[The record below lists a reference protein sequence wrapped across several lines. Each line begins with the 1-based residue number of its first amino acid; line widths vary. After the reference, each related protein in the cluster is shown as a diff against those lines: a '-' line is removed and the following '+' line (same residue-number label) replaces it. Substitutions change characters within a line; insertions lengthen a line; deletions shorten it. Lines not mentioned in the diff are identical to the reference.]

1 MSRRSTRFNQA
12 DNQTMSSY
20 TGSSIST
27 STYNPNFYFSSQFEH
42 PAFNK
47 LVLGSSTGGYSN
59 DIISKPP
66 KAPEK
71 PLQPYM
77 RYSRKMWDKVKSEKS
92 DLKLWEVGKII
103 GKMWRE
109 LPAADKQVIQKEY
122 ESEKASWE
130 EAMKIYRNSHAYKNY
145 VQAKEMAESCES
157 VENKMERDEA
167 FESFEIEEKT
177 NDDDHISV
185 KHCSAARYYRNH
197 RLMQEVLMDSN
208 VVQTGKNIV
217 TKKRHK
223 TLSQQVESL
232 NHHHL
237 KLKKELVELEK
248 KHDMTKRKWIEQTDF
263 FCKSLDQWKNMT
275 IEEYSESLKA
285 KKMKLSANDVDELEK
300 EKNPVEKKQEAD
312 FISSKPVTVQ
322 NGIDTAP

>member
-12 DNQTMSSY
+12 DNQTLSY
-20 TGSSIST
+20 NTGSIPSST
-27 STYNPNFYFSSQFEH
+27 HNPNFYFSSQLDH

-47 LVLGSSTGGYSN
+47 LVLGSSIGGYNN

-109 LPAADKQVIQKEY
+109 LPASDKQVIQKEY

-130 EAMKIYRNSHAYKNY
+130 EAMKIYRNSQSYKNY

-157 VENKMERDEA
+157 VENKMERDET
-167 FESFEIEEKT
+167 FEYFEVEEKT

-185 KHCSAARYYRNH
+185 KHSTAARYYRNH
-197 RLMQEVLMDSN
+197 RLMQEVLLDSN
-208 VVQTGKNIV
+208 VVQAGKNII
-217 TKKRHK
+217 TKKRHS

-237 KLKKELVELEK
+237 KLKNELVELER
-248 KHDMTKRKWIEQTDF
+248 KHDMTKKKWIEQTEI

-275 IEEYSESLKA
+275 TEEYSETLKVKKA
-285 KKMKLSANDVDELEK
+285 KLSTKDLGELEK
-300 EKNPVEKKQEAD
+300 EKNIAEKKYGVD
-312 FISSKPVTVQ
+312 FISSQPIAVQ
-322 NGIDTAP
+322 NGIDADF